1 MKTYK
6 KLKLVE
12 LKEFDLWDIKRYT
25 SKKLKSTFN
34 IEKLSNC
41 IKEENRKYK
50 LYLEEDKTFGILGVN
65 NKDGIFDAY
74 EQKGKEINQ
83 PYKKMEIGWLAY
95 NPYRINVGSIG
106 IRKKEHLYQ
115 YISPA
120 YVVFSCLDNL
130 LPEYLYLLF
139 RTERFIKII
148 NESTTGS
155 VRQNLTSEILK
166 TLEIPLPSISEQETI
181 VKNYCDKITQATTYE
196 QQAETLEKKIE
207 SYLFESLGIE
217 QKTEQKTKKK
227 GLQFVEFY
235 KMDFWGVDK
244 IKLDKGLRSSR
255 YEVTSIGDFPE
266 LLVTCFRGKSPKYT
280 EISPK
285 FILNQKCNRW
295 NSIDFSFVKSVDED
309 WYNNIDEDFFT
320 KEGDILVNSTGEGT
334 IGRAT
339 YITKNYEGLIYDS
352 HMLLLR
358 LNRSIYNPILFV
370 DLFNSSYI
378 QTQIDKIKSA
388 QATKQTEL
396 GINNLLKIRIPILSN
411 LQVQQTIITQI
422 DTYKN
427 EIKILRERATL
438 LKQQAEQEFEQTI
451 FS

>member
-74 EQKGKEINQ
+74 EKKGKEINQ

-181 VKNYCDKITQATTYE
+181 VKNYYNKITQATTYE
-196 QQAETLEKKIE
+196 QQAETLEKNIE
-207 SYLFESLGIE
+207 NYLFESLGIE
-217 QKTEQKTKKK
+217 QKTEEKTKKK
-227 GLQFVEFY
+227 GLQFVEFGNLE
-235 KMDFWGVDK
+235 KWG
-244 IKLDKGLRSSR
+244 
-255 YEVTSIGDFPE
+255 
-266 LLVTCFRGKSPKYT
+266 
-280 EISPK
+280 
-285 FILNQKCNRW
+285 
-295 NSIDFSFVKSVDED
+295 IDF
-309 WYNNIDEDFFT
+309 
-320 KEGDILVNSTGEGT
+320 
-334 IGRAT
+334 
-339 YITKNYEGLIYDS
+339 
-352 HMLLLR
+352 
-358 LNRSIYNPILFV
+358 
-370 DLFNSSYI
+370 
-378 QTQIDKIKSA
+378 
-388 QATKQTEL
+388 
-396 GINNLLKIRIPILSN
+396 ILSN
-411 LQVQQTIITQI
+411 ENIKHLFTMYKISDLCKISSGGTPSRGRKEYFEGSIPWIKTGELNDTIIYDTEEKITEEAIKNSSAKLYKKDSLVIAMYGATIGKTAKLGIEATTNQACAVLFDINTNLIEIDFLWEYLQSQTKRLKKMAYGSAQPNLNAKIISNYNIPIPPKETQQTIITQI

>member
-196 QQAETLEKKIE
+196 QQAETLEKNIE

>member
-6 KLKLVE
+6 KLKFVE

-25 SKKLKSTFN
+25 SEKLKSTFN

-65 NKDGIFDAY
+65 NKEGIFDAY

-106 IRKKEHLYQ
+106 IRKKEHLYE

-130 LPEYLYLLF
+130 LPDYLYLLF
-139 RTERFIKII
+139 KTERFIKII

-166 TLEIPLPSISEQETI
+166 TLEIPLPPLSEQEAI
-181 VKNYCDKITQATTYE
+181 VKNYYNKITQATTYE
-196 QQAETLEKKIE
+196 QQAETLEKNIE
-207 SYLFESLGIE
+207 SYLFETLGIE

-235 KMDFWGVDK
+235 KMDFWGVDYNFSSSDK
-244 IKLDKGLRSSR
+244 FFESVKFENTKLKNVALINPITYFPNDENLSISFIPMECISDKEGKVIEQRERLIKESKG
-255 YEVTSIGDFPE
+255 YTKFQNGD
-266 LLVTCFRGKSPKYT
+266 LLWARITPCMQNGKSAIVSNLKNGYGVGSTEYHVIRQKNT
-280 EISPK
+280 EIELK
-285 FILNQKCNRW
+285 YIYNILRMNAVLQKAM
-295 NSIDFSFVKSVDED
+295 S
-309 WYNNIDEDFFT
+309 FFT
-320 KEGDILVNSTGEGT
+320 G
-334 IGRAT
+334 
-339 YITKNYEGLIYDS
+339 
-352 HMLLLR
+352 
-358 LNRSIYNPILFV
+358 
-370 DLFNSSYI
+370 
-378 QTQIDKIKSA
+378 SA
-388 QATKQTEL
+388 GQQRVPRTFLEEL
-396 GINNLLKIRIPILSN
+396 TIPIPPKET
-411 LQVQQTIITQI
+411 QQAIINQI

-427 EIKILRERATL
+427 EIKILREQATL

>member
-6 KLKLVE
+6 KLKFVE

-181 VKNYCDKITQATTYE
+181 VKNYYDKITQATTYE
-196 QQAETLEKKIE
+196 QQAETLEKNIE
-207 SYLFESLGIE
+207 NYLFEELGVSFQKYEVLQIGKLHFIE
-217 QKTEQKTKKK
+217 FKEMENWIYNSIEMQ
-227 GLQFVEFY
+227 FY
-235 KMDFWGVDK
+235 KDLSKSKFP
-244 IKLDKGLRSSR
+244 IN
-255 YEVTSIGDFPE
+255 TIGDVFDFISRNWEKEANEDKEYIE
-266 LLVTCFRGKSPKYT
+266 LG
-280 EISPK
+280 
-285 FILNQKCNRW
+285 
-295 NSIDFSFVKSVDED
+295 SIDANFGILETKTINPKKAPSRATQIVKTGDLIIGTTRP
-309 WYNNIDEDFFT
+309 YLKKFAIIDENHSDFVASSGFSVIEEN
-320 KEGDILVNSTGEGT
+320 KGKYNL
-334 IGRAT
+334 
-339 YITKNYEGLIYDS
+339 YF
-352 HMLLLR
+352 
-358 LNRSIYNPILFV
+358 LNEV
-370 DLFNSSYI
+370 
-378 QTQIDKIKSA
+378 IKSDIGI
-388 QATKQTEL
+388 KQFEIKMTGALYPAITQKEL
-396 GINNLLKIRIPILSN
+396 ESLKIPVPPLSK
-411 LQVQQTIITQI
+411 Q
-422 DTYKN
+422 N
-427 EIKILRERATL
+427 EIAATIATMKQDQKNKIERATL
-438 LKQQAEQEFEQTI
+438 LKQQAEQEFEQMI

>member
-6 KLKLVE
+6 KLKLIE

-181 VKNYCDKITQATTYE
+181 VKNYYNKITQATTYE
-196 QQAETLEKKIE
+196 QQAETLEKNIE
-207 SYLFESLGIE
+207 NYLFESLGIE
-217 QKTEQKTKKK
+217 QKTEEKTKKK

-244 IKLDKGLRSSR
+244 IKLDKGLHSSR

-280 EISPK
+280 EVSSK

-295 NSIDFSFVKSVDED
+295 NSIDFSFVKSIDED

>member
-6 KLKLVE
+6 KLKFVE

-25 SKKLKSTFN
+25 SEKLKSTFN

-181 VKNYCDKITQATTYE
+181 VKNYYNKITQATTYE
-196 QQAETLEKKIE
+196 QQAETLEKNIE
-207 SYLFESLGIE
+207 NYLFESLGIE
-217 QKTEQKTKKK
+217 QKTEEKTKKK

-244 IKLDKGLRSSR
+244 IKLDKGLHSLR

>member
-6 KLKLVE
+6 KLKFVE

-181 VKNYCDKITQATTYE
+181 VKNYYDKITQATTYE
-196 QQAETLEKKIE
+196 QQAETLEKNIE
-207 SYLFESLGIE
+207 NYLFEELGVSFQKYEVLQIGKLHFIE
-217 QKTEQKTKKK
+217 FKEMENWIYNSIEMQ
-227 GLQFVEFY
+227 FY
-235 KMDFWGVDK
+235 KDLSKSKFP
-244 IKLDKGLRSSR
+244 IN
-255 YEVTSIGDFPE
+255 TIGDVFDFISRNWEKEANEDKEYIE
-266 LLVTCFRGKSPKYT
+266 LG
-280 EISPK
+280 
-285 FILNQKCNRW
+285 
-295 NSIDFSFVKSVDED
+295 SIDANFGILETKTINPKKAPSRATQIVKTGDLIIGTTRP
-309 WYNNIDEDFFT
+309 YLKKFAIIDENHSDFVASSGFSVIEEN
-320 KEGDILVNSTGEGT
+320 KGKYNL
-334 IGRAT
+334 
-339 YITKNYEGLIYDS
+339 YF
-352 HMLLLR
+352 
-358 LNRSIYNPILFV
+358 LNEV
-370 DLFNSSYI
+370 
-378 QTQIDKIKSA
+378 IKSDIGI
-388 QATKQTEL
+388 KQFEIKMTGALYPAITQKEL
-396 GINNLLKIRIPILSN
+396 ESLKIPVPPLSK
-411 LQVQQTIITQI
+411 Q
-422 DTYKN
+422 N
-427 EIKILRERATL
+427 EIAATIATMKQDQKNKIERATL

>member
-6 KLKLVE
+6 KLKFVE

-181 VKNYCDKITQATTYE
+181 VKNYYDKITQATTYE
-196 QQAETLEKKIE
+196 QQAETLEKNIE
-207 SYLFESLGIE
+207 NYLFEELGVSFQKYEVLQIGKLHFIE
-217 QKTEQKTKKK
+217 FKEMENWIYNSIEMQ
-227 GLQFVEFY
+227 FY
-235 KMDFWGVDK
+235 KDLSKSKFP
-244 IKLDKGLRSSR
+244 IN
-255 YEVTSIGDFPE
+255 TIGDVFDFISRNWEKEANEDKEYIE
-266 LLVTCFRGKSPKYT
+266 LG
-280 EISPK
+280 
-285 FILNQKCNRW
+285 
-295 NSIDFSFVKSVDED
+295 SIDANFGILETKTINPKKAPSRATQIVKTGDLIIGTTRP
-309 WYNNIDEDFFT
+309 YLKKFAIIDENHSDFVASSGFSVIEEN
-320 KEGDILVNSTGEGT
+320 KGKYNL
-334 IGRAT
+334 
-339 YITKNYEGLIYDS
+339 YF
-352 HMLLLR
+352 
-358 LNRSIYNPILFV
+358 LNEV
-370 DLFNSSYI
+370 
-378 QTQIDKIKSA
+378 IKSDIGI
-388 QATKQTEL
+388 KQFEIKMTGALYPAITQKEL
-396 GINNLLKIRIPILSN
+396 ENLKIPVPPLSK
-411 LQVQQTIITQI
+411 Q
-422 DTYKN
+422 N
-427 EIKILRERATL
+427 EIAATIATMKQDQKNKIERAAL

>member
-6 KLKLVE
+6 KLKLIE

-74 EQKGKEINQ
+74 EKKGKEINQ

-181 VKNYCDKITQATTYE
+181 VKNYYNKITQATTYE
-196 QQAETLEKKIE
+196 QQAETLEKNIE
-207 SYLFESLGIE
+207 NYLFESLGIE
-217 QKTEQKTKKK
+217 QKTEEKTKKK
-227 GLQFVEFY
+227 GLQFVEFGNLE
-235 KMDFWGVDK
+235 KWG
-244 IKLDKGLRSSR
+244 
-255 YEVTSIGDFPE
+255 
-266 LLVTCFRGKSPKYT
+266 
-280 EISPK
+280 
-285 FILNQKCNRW
+285 
-295 NSIDFSFVKSVDED
+295 IDF
-309 WYNNIDEDFFT
+309 
-320 KEGDILVNSTGEGT
+320 
-334 IGRAT
+334 
-339 YITKNYEGLIYDS
+339 
-352 HMLLLR
+352 
-358 LNRSIYNPILFV
+358 
-370 DLFNSSYI
+370 
-378 QTQIDKIKSA
+378 
-388 QATKQTEL
+388 
-396 GINNLLKIRIPILSN
+396 ILSN
-411 LQVQQTIITQI
+411 ENIKHLFTMYKISDLCKISSGGTPSRGRKEYFEGSIPWIKTGELNDTIIYDTEEKITEEAIKNSSAKLYKKDSLVIAMYGATIGKTAKLGIEATTNQACAVLFDINTNLIEIDFLWEYLQSQTKRLKKMAYGSAQPNLNAKIISNYNIPIPPKETQQTIITQI

>member
-34 IEKLSNC
+34 IEKISNC

-50 LYLEEDKTFGILGVN
+50 LYLEEDKTFGILGIN

-83 PYKKMEIGWLAY
+83 PYKKMEVGWLAY

-139 RTERFIKII
+139 RTERFVKII

-181 VKNYCDKITQATTYE
+181 VKNYYDKITQATTYE
-196 QQAETLEKKIE
+196 QQAETLEKNIE
-207 SYLFESLGIE
+207 TYLFESLGIE
-217 QKTEQKTKKK
+217 QKTEGKTKKK

-244 IKLDKGLRSSR
+244 IKLDKGLHSSR
-255 YEVTSIGDFPE
+255 YEVTSIGDFPG
-266 LLVTCFRGKSPKYT
+266 LLVTCFSGKSPKYT
-280 EISPK
+280 EISSK

-295 NSIDFSFVKSVDED
+295 NSIDFSFVKNIDED

>member
-6 KLKLVE
+6 KLKLIE

-181 VKNYCDKITQATTYE
+181 VKNYYNKITQATTYE
-196 QQAETLEKKIE
+196 QQAETLEKNIE

-235 KMDFWGVDK
+235 KMDFWGVDYNFSSSDK
-244 IKLDKGLRSSR
+244 FFESVKFENTKLKNVALINPITSFPNDENLSISFIPMECISDKEGKVIEQRERLIKESKG
-255 YEVTSIGDFPE
+255 YTKFQNGD
-266 LLVTCFRGKSPKYT
+266 LLWARITPCMQNGKSAIVSNLKNGYGVGSTEYHIIRQKNTEVELKY
-280 EISPK
+280 IYN
-285 FILNQKCNRW
+285 ILRMNAVLQKAM
-295 NSIDFSFVKSVDED
+295 S
-309 WYNNIDEDFFT
+309 FFT
-320 KEGDILVNSTGEGT
+320 G
-334 IGRAT
+334 
-339 YITKNYEGLIYDS
+339 
-352 HMLLLR
+352 
-358 LNRSIYNPILFV
+358 
-370 DLFNSSYI
+370 
-378 QTQIDKIKSA
+378 SA
-388 QATKQTEL
+388 GQQRVPRTFLEEL
-396 GINNLLKIRIPILSN
+396 TIPIPPKET
-411 LQVQQTIITQI
+411 QQAIINQI

>member
-1 MKTYK
+1 M
-6 KLKLVE
+6 
-12 LKEFDLWDIKRYT
+12 
-25 SKKLKSTFN
+25 
-34 IEKLSNC
+34 
-41 IKEENRKYK
+41 
-50 LYLEEDKTFGILGVN
+50 
-65 NKDGIFDAY
+65 
-74 EQKGKEINQ
+74 
-83 PYKKMEIGWLAY
+83 
-95 NPYRINVGSIG
+95 
-106 IRKKEHLYQ
+106 
-115 YISPA
+115 
-120 YVVFSCLDNL
+120 
-130 LPEYLYLLF
+130 PEYLYLLF

-166 TLEIPLPSISEQETI
+166 TLEIPLPPLSEQETI
-181 VKNYCDKITQATTYE
+181 VKNYYDKITQATTYE
-196 QQAETLEKKIE
+196 QQAETLEKNIE
-207 SYLFESLGIE
+207 TYLFESLGIE
-217 QKTEQKTKKK
+217 QKTEQKIKKK

-244 IKLDKGLRSSR
+244 IKLDKELRSSR

-370 DLFNSSYI
+370 DLFN
-378 QTQIDKIKSA
+378 KIKSA

-427 EIKILRERATL
+427 EIKILRERVTL
-438 LKQQAEQEFEQTI
+438 LKQQAEQEIEQTI

>member
-6 KLKLVE
+6 KLKLIE

-181 VKNYCDKITQATTYE
+181 VKNYYNKITQATTYE
-196 QQAETLEKKIE
+196 QQAETLEKNIE
-207 SYLFESLGIE
+207 NYLFESLGIE
-217 QKTEQKTKKK
+217 QKTEEKTKKK

-244 IKLDKGLRSSR
+244 IKLDKGLHSLR

>member
-6 KLKLVE
+6 KLKLIE

-181 VKNYCDKITQATTYE
+181 VKNYYNKITQATTYE
-196 QQAETLEKKIE
+196 QQAETLEKNIE

-235 KMDFWGVDK
+235 KMDFWGVDYNFSSSDK
-244 IKLDKGLRSSR
+244 FFESVKFENTKLKNVALINPITSFPNDENLSISFIPMECISDKEGKVIEQRERLIKESKG
-255 YEVTSIGDFPE
+255 YTKFQNGD
-266 LLVTCFRGKSPKYT
+266 LLWARITPCMQNGKSAIVSNLKNGYGVGSTEYHVIRQKNTEVELKY
-280 EISPK
+280 IYN
-285 FILNQKCNRW
+285 ILRMNAVLQKAM
-295 NSIDFSFVKSVDED
+295 S
-309 WYNNIDEDFFT
+309 FFT
-320 KEGDILVNSTGEGT
+320 G
-334 IGRAT
+334 
-339 YITKNYEGLIYDS
+339 
-352 HMLLLR
+352 
-358 LNRSIYNPILFV
+358 
-370 DLFNSSYI
+370 
-378 QTQIDKIKSA
+378 SA
-388 QATKQTEL
+388 GQQRVPRTFLEEL
-396 GINNLLKIRIPILSN
+396 TIPIPPKET
-411 LQVQQTIITQI
+411 QQAIINQI

>member
-6 KLKLVE
+6 KLKLIE

-181 VKNYCDKITQATTYE
+181 VKKYYDKITQATTYE
-196 QQAETLEKKIE
+196 QQAETLEKNIE
-207 SYLFESLGIE
+207 TYLFESLGIE
-217 QKTEQKTKKK
+217 QKTEQKIKKK

-244 IKLDKGLRSSR
+244 IKLDKELRSSR

-339 YITKNYEGLIYDS
+339 HITKNYEGLIYDS

>member
-6 KLKLVE
+6 KLKLIE

-166 TLEIPLPSISEQETI
+166 TLEIPLPPLSEQETI
-181 VKNYCDKITQATTYE
+181 VKNYYDKITQATTYQ
-196 QQAETLEKKIE
+196 QQAETLEKNIE

-235 KMDFWGVDK
+235 KMNFWGVDK
-244 IKLDKGLRSSR
+244 IKLDKGLHSSR

-422 DTYKN
+422 DTFKN
-427 EIKILRERATL
+427 EIKILRERVTL

>member
-6 KLKLVE
+6 KLKFVG

-181 VKNYCDKITQATTYE
+181 VKKYYDKITQATTYE
-196 QQAETLEKKIE
+196 QQAETLEKNIE

-235 KMDFWGVDK
+235 KMDFWGVDYNFSSSDK
-244 IKLDKGLRSSR
+244 FFESVKFENTKLKNVALINPITSFPNDENLSISFIPMECISDKEGKVIEQRERLIKESKG
-255 YEVTSIGDFPE
+255 YTKFQNGD
-266 LLVTCFRGKSPKYT
+266 LLWARITPCMQNGKSAIVSNLKNGYGVGSTEYHIIRQKNTEVELKY
-280 EISPK
+280 IYN
-285 FILNQKCNRW
+285 ILRMNTILQKAM
-295 NSIDFSFVKSVDED
+295 S
-309 WYNNIDEDFFT
+309 FFT
-320 KEGDILVNSTGEGT
+320 G
-334 IGRAT
+334 
-339 YITKNYEGLIYDS
+339 
-352 HMLLLR
+352 
-358 LNRSIYNPILFV
+358 
-370 DLFNSSYI
+370 
-378 QTQIDKIKSA
+378 SA
-388 QATKQTEL
+388 GQQRVPRTFLEEL
-396 GINNLLKIRIPILSN
+396 TIPIPPKET
-411 LQVQQTIITQI
+411 QQAIINQI

>member
-6 KLKLVE
+6 KLKFVG

-196 QQAETLEKKIE
+196 QQAETLEKNIE
-207 SYLFESLGIE
+207 NYLFESLGIE
-217 QKTEQKTKKK
+217 E
-227 GLQFVEFY
+227 
-235 KMDFWGVDK
+235 
-244 IKLDKGLRSSR
+244 LDKRKKIGLNIIESKRIERWDIPFLMGESSLKSKYSIHR
-255 YEVTSIGDFPE
+255 MGEYIVEIATGTTPPTSRKE
-266 LLVTCFRGKSPKYT
+266 YFRGDINFYT
-280 EISPK
+280 PSDINNK
-285 FILNQKCNRW
+285 ILLNADRKVSLLAVKDKKVRVFKKNTLLFVGIGSTVGKVGIIGNEFATSNQQITGFN
-295 NSIDFSFVKSVDED
+295 VDENMLLTE
-309 WYNNIDEDFFT
+309 YVYYYFTYFKNVTT
-320 KEGDILVNSTGEGT
+320 KEQTKATLPIVNQEKIMNIL
-334 IGRAT
+334 
-339 YITKNYEGLIYDS
+339 
-352 HMLLLR
+352 
-358 LNRSIYNPILFV
+358 
-370 DLFNSSYI
+370 
-378 QTQIDKIKSA
+378 
-388 QATKQTEL
+388 
-396 GINNLLKIRIPILSN
+396 IPIPPKET
-411 LQVQQTIITQI
+411 QQAIINQI

>member
-34 IEKLSNC
+34 IEKISNC

-166 TLEIPLPSISEQETI
+166 TLEIPLPPLSEQETI
-181 VKNYCDKITQATTYE
+181 VKNYYDKITQATTYQ
-196 QQAETLEKKIE
+196 QQAETLEKNIE

-235 KMDFWGVDK
+235 KMNFWGVDK
-244 IKLDKGLRSSR
+244 IKLDKGLHSSR

>member
-6 KLKLVE
+6 KLKFVE
-12 LKEFDLWDIKRYT
+12 LREFDLWDIKRYT
-25 SKKLKSTFN
+25 SEKLKSTFN

-166 TLEIPLPSISEQETI
+166 TLEIPLPSLSEQEDI
-181 VKNYCDKITQATTYE
+181 VKSYYDKIEQAVAWE
-196 QQAETLEKKIE
+196 QEADALEKKIE
-207 SYLFESLGIE
+207 TYLFEELGVSFQKYELLQIGKLHFIE
-217 QKTEQKTKKK
+217 FKEIENWIYNSIEMQ
-227 GLQFVEFY
+227 FY
-235 KMDFWGVDK
+235 KDLSKSKFP
-244 IKLDKGLRSSR
+244 IN
-255 YEVTSIGDFPE
+255 TIGDVFDFISRNWEKKANEDKEYIE
-266 LLVTCFRGKSPKYT
+266 LG
-280 EISPK
+280 
-285 FILNQKCNRW
+285 
-295 NSIDFSFVKSVDED
+295 SIDANFGILETKTINPKKAPSRATQIVKTGDLIIGTTRP
-309 WYNNIDEDFFT
+309 YLKKFAIIDENHSDFVASSGFSVIEEN
-320 KEGDILVNSTGEGT
+320 KGKYNL
-334 IGRAT
+334 
-339 YITKNYEGLIYDS
+339 YF
-352 HMLLLR
+352 
-358 LNRSIYNPILFV
+358 LNEV
-370 DLFNSSYI
+370 
-378 QTQIDKIKSA
+378 IKSDIGI
-388 QATKQTEL
+388 KQFEIKMTGALYPAITQKEL
-396 GINNLLKIRIPILSN
+396 ESLKIPVPPLSK
-411 LQVQQTIITQI
+411 Q
-422 DTYKN
+422 N
-427 EIKILRERATL
+427 EIAATIATMKQDQKNKIERATL
-438 LKQQAEQEFEQTI
+438 LKQQAEQEFEQMI

>member
-166 TLEIPLPSISEQETI
+166 TLEIPLPPLSEQETI
-181 VKNYCDKITQATTYE
+181 VKNYYDKITQATTYQ
-196 QQAETLEKKIE
+196 QQAETLEKNIE

-235 KMDFWGVDK
+235 KMNFWGVDK
-244 IKLDKGLRSSR
+244 IKLDKGLHSSR

-427 EIKILRERATL
+427 EIKILRERVTL
-438 LKQQAEQEFEQTI
+438 LKQQAEQEFKQTI

>member
-34 IEKLSNC
+34 IEKISNC

-50 LYLEEDKTFGILGVN
+50 LYLEEDKTFGILGIN

-83 PYKKMEIGWLAY
+83 PYKKMEVGWLAY

-139 RTERFIKII
+139 RTERFVKII

-181 VKNYCDKITQATTYE
+181 VKNYYDKITQATTYE
-196 QQAETLEKKIE
+196 QQAETLEKNIE
-207 SYLFESLGIE
+207 TYLFESLGIE
-217 QKTEQKTKKK
+217 QKTEGKTKKK

-244 IKLDKGLRSSR
+244 IKLDKGLHSSR

-280 EISPK
+280 EVSSK

-295 NSIDFSFVKSVDED
+295 NSIDFSFVKNIDED

>member
-6 KLKLVE
+6 KLKLIE

-25 SKKLKSTFN
+25 SKKLKSNFN

-50 LYLEEDKTFGILGVN
+50 LYLEEHKTFGILGVN

-166 TLEIPLPSISEQETI
+166 TLKIPLPSISEQETI
-181 VKNYCDKITQATTYE
+181 VKNYYNKITQATTYQ
-196 QQAETLEKKIE
+196 QQAETLEKNIE

-235 KMDFWGVDK
+235 KMNFWGVDK
-244 IKLDKGLRSSR
+244 IKLDKGLHSSR

-427 EIKILRERATL
+427 EIKILRERVTL

>member
-166 TLEIPLPSISEQETI
+166 TLEIPLPSLSEQEDI
-181 VKNYCDKITQATTYE
+181 VKSYYDKIEQAVAWE
-196 QQAETLEKKIE
+196 QEADALEKKIE
-207 SYLFESLGIE
+207 TYLFEELGVSFQKYELLQIGKLHFIE
-217 QKTEQKTKKK
+217 FKEIENWIYNSIEMQ
-227 GLQFVEFY
+227 FY
-235 KMDFWGVDK
+235 KDLSKSKFP
-244 IKLDKGLRSSR
+244 IN
-255 YEVTSIGDFPE
+255 TIGDVFDFISRNWEKKANEDKEYIE
-266 LLVTCFRGKSPKYT
+266 LG
-280 EISPK
+280 
-285 FILNQKCNRW
+285 
-295 NSIDFSFVKSVDED
+295 SIDANFGILETKTINPKKAPSRATQIVKTGDLIIGTTRP
-309 WYNNIDEDFFT
+309 YLKKFAIIDENHSDFVASSGFSVIEEN
-320 KEGDILVNSTGEGT
+320 KGKYNL
-334 IGRAT
+334 
-339 YITKNYEGLIYDS
+339 YF
-352 HMLLLR
+352 
-358 LNRSIYNPILFV
+358 LNEV
-370 DLFNSSYI
+370 
-378 QTQIDKIKSA
+378 IKSDIGI
-388 QATKQTEL
+388 KQFEIKMTGALYPAITQKEL
-396 GINNLLKIRIPILSN
+396 ESLKIPVPPLSK
-411 LQVQQTIITQI
+411 Q
-422 DTYKN
+422 N
-427 EIKILRERATL
+427 EIAATIATMKQDQKNKIERATL
-438 LKQQAEQEFEQTI
+438 LKQQAEQEFEQMI